1 MHVQS
6 KCLCT
11 YKVHIYVRTVHIV
24 KCTPMIYEMIVSKFA
39 RGLGLKERE
48 REREM
53 RRKDKFLSQDD
64 LGVALGSKNST
75 DQTTSGEQFSDI
87 M

>member
-1 MHVQS
+1 MYVQ
-6 KCLCT
+6 CT
-11 YKVHIYVRTVHIV
+11 HIYVRTVHIV
-24 KCTPMIYEMIVSKFA
+24 KCTPLIYEMIVSKFA
-39 RGLGLKERE
+39 RGLGLKDRE
-48 REREM
+48 R
-53 RRKDKFLSQDD
+53 RRKDEFLSQDD

>member
-1 MHVQS
+1 MYVQS
-6 KCLCT
+6 TYLCT
-11 YKVHIYVRTVHIV
+11 YGAHCKVYTHDLWDDCFKVCKRIR
-24 KCTPMIYEMIVSKFA
+24 F
-39 RGLGLKERE
+39 ERE